1 MILNSRFI
9 RNFGIA
15 SAVTRWSLF
24 FACGCL
30 LVASDAFAEAG
41 LIAATNVEANTAGNS
56 GESFVSG
63 TALTVGAGVLVV
75 KPVVEVDG
83 THDILLGDLVEAR
96 GVSQAVIDAI
106 RDVRLS
112 DAPKRFE
119 SRYFTNEDL
128 SQTLRVNLR
137 QVMQK
142 NGEIPR
148 FRIPSRVVVTRR
160 VLKVKI
166 EDVKKAI
173 LEQLKNQCAECEFEF
188 TTLNM
193 PLLPKLI
200 SGDQTWSVRVR
211 SELPRGSFTYP
222 LELRQLA
229 KDQASESTENPNPQ
243 ADGSTPGEGKLYWVS
258 GQVVIRRKGA
268 VASRAANI
276 GERLRTEDYELKLHD
291 VTFASDSPATVA
303 EIANSV
309 LARAVSAG
317 ELIWR
322 SQLRREMAIKSGDP
336 VKVLAGSGDWEVT
349 IDGIAQSQAY
359 IGDLV
364 RVKIPRTQKMISG
377 ILRDKGVVELQ

>member
-1 MILNSRFI
+1 MVLWSVPFV
-9 RNFGIA
+9 FG
-15 SAVTRWSLF
+15 SFVL
-24 FACGCL
+24 
-30 LVASDAFAEAG
+30 ASDAFGQSDIEESHTAIAEVG
-41 LIAATNVEANTAGNS
+41 KGSDL
-56 GESFVSG
+56 G
-63 TALTVGAGVLVV
+63 TSSAIDPGVLVV

-83 THDILLGDLVEAR
+83 TRDILLSDLVEAR
-96 GVSQAVIDAI
+96 GVSQAVVDAI

-112 DAPKRFE
+112 DAPKRTE
-119 SRYFTNEDL
+119 SRYFTSEDL
-128 SQTLRVNLR
+128 SQTLRVSLR

-148 FRIPSRVVVTRR
+148 FRIPSRVVVTRKA
-160 VLKVKI
+160 LKVKT

-173 LEQLKNQCAECEFEF
+173 LEQFKNQCADCEFEF
-188 TTLNM
+188 TTFNM
-193 PLLPKLI
+193 PLLPKFI
-200 SGDQTWSVRVR
+200 SSDRTWSVRVR
-211 SELPRGSFTYP
+211 AELPRGSFTYP
-222 LELRQLA
+222 LELHA
-229 KDQASESTENPNPQ
+229 GVKDQASESTEKITSPSES
-243 ADGSTPGEGKLYWVS
+243 STPVQGKLYWVS

-276 GERLRTEDYELKLHD
+276 GERLRNEDYELKLHD
-291 VTFASDSPATVA
+291 VTFATDSPATVA

-317 ELIWR
+317 EMIWR